1 MPEPD
6 APSGTDNSNDGD
18 SRPQGG
24 RSASPDAVERL
35 KARAGRRS
43 GRAGGSSKGGRS
55 SRRRMSD
62 EERKARWQK
71 AVAKKARKIKL
82 FADALILVCLLCV
95 LGAHALP
102 FAHKQFGFKDLEEAR
117 LILGAEALEFA
128 DVKVLRPD
136 LVSVDFGAKRGYE
149 VMRDLVKIDL
159 ARTAPDAKFISPGT
173 KPLWVVEGGRTRGY
187 QPAEPADVV
196 SMLILIVPA
205 GAVLLL
211 LLYLLDFVAWMG
223 RPLPIVSLL
232 YGFGTVAYLM
242 LTKVPETGSWNIIG
256 TGGHGALAAWFMLLV
271 PLFLLGTFS
280 MLRFFFS
287 ARAKRYS
294 FAGIEPPSAS
304 KAPTPPDMDKDQ
316 GEDER
321 TDQGKDEGGEDAA
334 VEGAAESP
342 PSGPA
347 DEAPV
352 EAPVEGLVEGLVEA
366 PGVPDVPEVPA
377 GPDAPATGDGLP
389 DVTSDVS
396 KTPVS
401 SPAIKLNFDG
411 PPDEDAADPDAKPD
425 ANADDDEGPP
435 ASPFD

>member
-6 APSGTDNSNDGD
+6 VPSKPDNSNDGD
-18 SRPQGG
+18 SRPQGKK
-24 RSASPDAVERL
+24 SASPDAVERL

-43 GRAGGSSKGGRS
+43 GRKGGSSKGGRG

-62 EERKARWQK
+62 EERKARWEK

-82 FADALILVCLLCV
+82 VADALIFVCLICV

-102 FAHKQFGFKDLEEAR
+102 FSHKQFGFPDLEQAR
-117 LILGAEALEFA
+117 LVLGAEALESA
-128 DVKVLRPD
+128 DVKVIRPD
-136 LVSVDFGAKRGYE
+136 LTAVDFGAKRGYE
-149 VMRDLVKIDL
+149 LMRDLVKVDL
-159 ARTAPDAKFISPGT
+159 ERTAPDAKLISPGT
-173 KPLWVVEGGRTRGY
+173 KPLWVVEGGKTRAY
-187 QPAEPADVV
+187 RPAEPADVS

-287 ARAKRYS
+287 ARSKRYA
-294 FAGIEPPSAS
+294 FAGIDAPSSPGPRARP
-304 KAPTPPDMDKDQ
+304 AD
-316 GEDER
+316 DER
-321 TDQGKDEGGEDAA
+321 LQKSGDPGEGDSSGAPAAPESGDAA
-334 VEGAAESP
+334 AGGLADGGDGTEGETAAP
-342 PSGPA
+342 H
-347 DEAPV
+347 
-352 EAPVEGLVEGLVEA
+352 
-366 PGVPDVPEVPA
+366 
-377 GPDAPATGDGLP
+377 TGDGPP
-389 DVTSDVS
+389 DVTVDAT

-401 SPAIKLNFDG
+401 SPAIKLDFDG
-411 PPDEDAADPDAKPD
+411 PPDEDAPDAD
-425 ANADDDEGPP
+425 AKA
-435 ASPFD
+435 